1 MRSTT
6 RIRSLRPYTEG
17 KLHVV
22 FGCGGDRD
30 RTKRPIMGAIATR
43 LADKVYV
50 TDDNPRTED
59 PASIRAAIMAEAPG
73 AIEIGNRA
81 EAIRA
86 AVDALEAGDVLMVA
100 GKGHEEGQK
109 IGKTVLPFSD
119 HEAVKAA
126 IEGRDY
132 HG

>member
-1 MRSTT
+1 M
-6 RIRSLRPYTEG
+6 
-17 KLHVV
+17 
-22 FGCGGDRD
+22 
-30 RTKRPIMGAIATR
+30 
-43 LADKVYV
+43 

-59 PASIRAAIMAEAPG
+59 PAAIRAAIMAAAPG
-73 AIEIGNRA
+73 AVEIGNRA
-81 EAIRA
+81 EAIRT
-86 AVDALEAGDVLMVA
+86 AVDALEAGDVLVVA

-109 IGKTVLPFSD
+109 IGKQVLPFSD

>member
-1 MRSTT
+1 
-6 RIRSLRPYTEG
+6 
-17 KLHVV
+17 VV

-30 RTKRPIMGAIATR
+30 RAKRPIMGEIATR
-43 LADKVYV
+43 LADRVYV
-50 TDDNPRTED
+50 TDDNPRTEE
-59 PASIRAAIMAEAPG
+59 PAAIRAAIMAAAPG
-73 AIEIGNRA
+73 AVEIGSRA

-86 AVDALEAGDVLMVA
+86 AVQALEAGDVLVVA

-119 HEAVKAA
+119 HDAVKAA
-126 IEGRDY
+126 IAGLDY